1 MKCSIENRSPFLDKK
16 LVEFMFSINPSYKI
30 KNGISKFLLRKSS
43 ETFVNK
49 KVLYDRKKKGFN
61 CSIDSLVNFNDKS
74 FLKNLIQDEYLNEFV
89 NTKKLFN
96 IINAKQNL
104 II

>member
-1 MKCSIENRSPFLDKK
+1 M
-16 LVEFMFSINPSYKI
+16 
-30 KNGISKFLLRKSS
+30 RKSS

-49 KVLYDRKKKGFN
+49 KILYDRKKKGFN
-61 CSIDSLVNFNDKS
+61 CSIDSLINFNDKS

-96 IINAKQNL
+96 IINTKTKPNYL
-104 II
+104 SKFIFNVINVKFFLKHNF

>member
-1 MKCSIENRSPFLDKK
+1 MIER
-16 LVEFMFSINPSYKI
+16 
-30 KNGISKFLLRKSS
+30 
-43 ETFVNK
+43 
-49 KVLYDRKKKGFN
+49 KKGFN

-96 IINAKQNL
+96 IINAKTKPNYL
-104 II
+104 SKFLFNIINVKFFLKHNF